1 MFSAHATLLPDIPLP
16 LPDATNTPNSSDA
29 ATTSQEEEIDRYV
42 HRYVSLSAYLEK
54 KKKKM
59 FFISL
64 IYCNLLSMLQI
75 YTPKYCIH

>member
-54 KKKKM
+54 
-59 FFISL
+59 
-64 IYCNLLSMLQI
+64 
-75 YTPKYCIH
+75 